1 MNFINVLAL
10 FVYFSSAVLVIVDGQ
25 STTDDDDTDKY
36 ENNKLIDIVTELRAE
51 LRAEQVKSRAE
62 QVKSRAEQVKSR
74 AEQVKLANAIADL
87 KSQLKNKGKP
97 NVGKTKCCTIALLFR
112 RLAKNYLL
120 TCYLL
125 LSGEEFST
133 N

>member
-51 LRAEQVKSRAE
+51 L
-62 QVKSRAEQVKSR
+62 RAEQVKSR

>member
-10 FVYFSSAVLVIVDGQ
+10 FVYFSAAVLVIVDGQ

-36 ENNKLIDIVTELRAE
+36 ENSKLIDIVTELRAE
-51 LRAEQVKSRAE
+51 LRAE

-112 RLAKNYLL
+112 RLAKITYLL
-120 TCYLL
+120 VTCCCRAK
-125 LSGEEFST
+125 SSA
-133 N
+133 